1 MDQLLKFINNL
12 NKSQRIILVSGF
24 ALLFIIVVGFLI
36 YSSIKAEDKKLNY
49 TIASNLTQAD
59 VMRASEELEASG
71 IQFVVSGSGNN
82 LTLKT
87 SQEFINIAKIK
98 LVTSEA
104 ATNKHVGWEIFEKSS
119 LGTTN
124 FENKVK
130 YLRALEGEL
139 SRSLES
145 LSGVLKANVKIAI
158 PKETIFT
165 EKRADTTASAVIS
178 LKQGIHLTKKQ
189 IDGIKNFIASAVPD
203 LKQENIQLIDQDG
216 NLLEQNIDEEN
227 TIKSAAQNKYKDKI
241 EKDYEAK
248 IISLLEPVVGT
259 GRVVAKVNVALD
271 FVKKDVEEEIYS
283 PEGSI
288 RSQQVIENTN
298 NTQGMLPNNGGVA
311 GVDNNIQVP
320 TTVGDG
326 SKISSNSEGSNTVT
340 NYEISRKVISQ
351 KDGNYTNIKRITA
364 SVTFD
369 SAILKDHPDKG
380 EFIASLESLSGDAI
394 GYDRGRGDTI
404 TVKDFK
410 FVGAKALNENGQLV
424 DEFGNV
430 INSGDGISVVGTM
443 STIKSILQD
452 YKDYIQYLIVGIL
465 LFVFYKKFIA
475 SSDIVILGDGNK
487 KKLEADDGDIVKE
500 MLTNYESEFD
510 TATAQGRLKSKV
522 KSQILNNIEGLDEE
536 SAAKYEVFIEE
547 LDREINNSP
556 AEMARMIEL
565 LLSEG
570 NANFK

>member
-158 PKETIFT
+158 PKETIFI

-487 KKLEADDGDIVKE
+487 KKLEADDDDIVKE

>member
-165 EKRADTTASAVIS
+165 EKRVDTTASAVIS

-465 LFVFYKKFIA
+465 LFIFYKKFIA

-487 KKLEADDGDIVKE
+487 KKLEADDDDIVKE

>member
-340 NYEISRKVISQ
+340 NYEISRKIISQ